1 MEENKE
7 AAQIFLCVIII
18 IINTQT
24 ERFLR
29 AHHTHA
35 AQVYKILI
43 FPAVLKFFATLEFQ
57 ILQISQKFRT
67 HIESK
72 ELSSHNHSENIS
84 FKKIRGDNTM
94 EVGKFSRVNG
104 AWLKENV
111 GNQVALVG
119 KVVESDA
126 DTVKIT
132 ASVRSFLFVFEKE

>member
-1 MEENKE
+1 MN
-7 AAQIFLCVIII
+7 FL
-18 IINTQT
+18 QL
-24 ERFLR
+24 F
-29 AHHTHA
+29 
-35 AQVYKILI
+35 
-43 FPAVLKFFATLEFQ
+43 EFQ

-67 HIESK
+67 HIERALFTQSLRGNFK
-72 ELSSHNHSENIS
+72 
-84 FKKIRGDNTM
+84 FKKKRSIFRDNM

-132 ASVRSFLFVFEKE
+132 ASVRSFLFVFEKESLVY

>member
-18 IINTQT
+18 SINTQT

-57 ILQISQKFRT
+57 ILQISQKF
-67 HIESK
+67 K
-72 ELSSHNHSENIS
+72 QSSLTQS
-84 FKKIRGDNTM
+84 FFRGYFNKK
-94 EVGKFSRVNG
+94 
-104 AWLKENV
+104 
-111 GNQVALVG
+111 
-119 KVVESDA
+119 KV
-126 DTVKIT
+126 
-132 ASVRSFLFVFEKE
+132 